1 MVKKTIAVLSAV
13 LLAFWGISVVKTNKN
28 EKEASKIIYPMG
40 EWVCYENDFYE
51 KSSDTRN
58 GYSIKVVDARVVKYD
73 DFLSEQGIK
82 VFKNEESFT
91 PDCIFDVTVIIKN
104 ANNTDG
110 GISMID
116 TTLNSVN
123 DIMQIDFDVFDALY
137 EQLGG
142 AVSFSLKTNT
152 QMEFHFPFKVAN
164 AQFQKVCD
172 YEYLTKNTFYLNL
185 SQYPTEKS
193 IEVKSR

>member
-1 MVKKTIAVLSAV
+1 MIKKTVACVFAV
-13 LLAFWGISVVKTNKN
+13 LLVLWTIGVVKINKS
-28 EKEASKIIYPMG
+28 EKEVSKIIYPMG
-40 EWVCYENDFYE
+40 EWVGYENDFYE

-73 DFLSEQGIK
+73 DFLSERGIE
-82 VFKNEESFT
+82 VFKDSESFT
-91 PDCIFDVTVIIKN
+91 PDYIFDVTVIIKN
-104 ANNTDG
+104 ENNTEG

-123 DIMQIDFDVFDALY
+123 DIMQVDFDIFDALY
-137 EQLGG
+137 EQLSGS
-142 AVSFSLKTNT
+142 VSFSLKTNT
-152 QMEFHFPFKVAN
+152 EMEFHFPFKVAN

-172 YEYLTKNTFYLNL
+172 YEYLTKNIFYLNL